1 MQRLTAIVSGRVQ
14 KSGYRGKVVT
24 IAKVLEINGYVKN
37 LADGRV
43 KVVAEGDEA
52 DLERFARALVMKNA
66 IINVTG
72 IETQY
77 SSPTDEYDGFA
88 KMVDSGETDA
98 RLDSAIDQLKD
109 LVNLTKQGLDKQDQ
123 MLGLQ
128 GQMLGK
134 QDRMLDLQG
143 QMLKKQDDLVEKM
156 DETKNEIVS
165 EIRDLRFDLKSFLDD
180 RLSRIENDVALLKA
194 KAGL

>member
-1 MQRLTAIVSGRVQ
+1 M
-14 KSGYRGKVVT
+14 
-24 IAKVLEINGYVKN
+24 
-37 LADGRV
+37 
-43 KVVAEGDEA
+43 
-52 DLERFARALVMKNA
+52 MKNA

-72 IETQY
+72 IEKEY
-77 SSPTDEYDGFA
+77 STPTGEYDGFA

-128 GQMLGK
+128 GQMVGKQDQMLDLQCQMLGK

-156 DETKNEIVS
+156 DETKNEIVG
-165 EIRDLRFDLKSFLDD
+165 EIRDLRFDLKSILDD

-194 KAGL
+194 RAGL